1 MPETLFILLFSLVF
15 VIPGAWW
22 IISDRRDQKQWERYE
37 ETVENNRRL
46 ATMIGDDNPD
56 IVVGMGVVD
65 PPSKRSRHWGI
76 VSIVMV
82 VLFAGF
88 VVLAPKQETTSEETP
103 TTSASPTTSLTATTS
118 KTSTTRTTASSSSS
132 TTTTTQSQEPTVTST
147 GTVEPTEAE
156 VQPAAVLPPP
166 PAPVEEAPTL
176 TADASPAPQQTNG
189 FMGAAD
195 TGGKSSYANCKDVW
209 NTLGRPIRAGSRGTS
224 PGTASSMATAMAWG
238 ARRIRGRGD
247 FVVVI
252 VECDWR
258 KKRGEP
264 LGERLMSVGM
274 LLDECFSI
282 RWK

>member
-1 MPETLFILLFSLVF
+1 MAKVSSRPRRWGRFLAWPSMLFGVMIVILATVIFGSLFMVLFGLVF
-15 VIPGAWW
+15 LLPGAWW
-22 IISDRRDQKQWERYE
+22 IISDRRDQKQWDRYE

-56 IVVGMGVVD
+56 IVAGMGVVD

-103 TTSASPTTSLTATTS
+103 PASASPTTSLTATTS
-118 KTSTTRTTASSSSS
+118 KASTTRTTASSSSF

-176 TADASPAPQQTNG
+176 TADASPAPQQANG
-189 FMGAAD
+189 FMGTAD

-209 NTLGRPIRAGSRGTS
+209 NTLGRPIRAGE
-224 PGTASSMATAMAWG
+224 PGYVAG
-238 ARRIRGRGD
+238 HGKLDGD
-247 FVVVI
+247 G
-252 VECDWR
+252 D
-258 KKRGEP
+258 G
-264 LGERLMSVGM
+264 VGCEK
-274 LLDECFSI
+274 DP
-282 RWK
+282 R

>member
-1 MPETLFILLFSLVF
+1 MAKVSSRPRRWGRFFAWPALVFGVFIVILGVVMPDELPMVIFGLVF

-22 IISDRRDQKQWERYE
+22 IISDRRDQKQWDRYE
-37 ETVENNRRL
+37 ETVKNNRRL

-56 IVVGMGVVD
+56 IVAGMGVVD

-118 KTSTTRTTASSSSS
+118 KTSTTRTTASPSSS
-132 TTTTTQSQEPTVTST
+132 TTTTTQAQEPTVTST

-166 PAPVEEAPTL
+166 PAPVEEAP
-176 TADASPAPQQTNG
+176 AVPSPAPQQANG

-195 TGGKSSYANCKDVW
+195 NGGKSSYANCKDVW
-209 NTLGRPIRAGSRGTS
+209 NTLGRPIRAGE
-224 PGTASSMATAMAWG
+224 PGYVAAHG
-238 ARRIRGRGD
+238 KLDGD
-247 FVVVI
+247 G
-252 VECDWR
+252 D
-258 KKRGEP
+258 G
-264 LGERLMSVGM
+264 VGCEK
-274 LLDECFSI
+274 DP
-282 RWK
+282 R

>member
-1 MPETLFILLFSLVF
+1 MAKVSSRPRRWGRFLAWPSMLFGVMIVILATVIFGSLFMVLFGLVF
-15 VIPGAWW
+15 LLPGAWW
-22 IISDRRDQKQWERYE
+22 IISDRRDQKQWDRYE

-56 IVVGMGVVD
+56 IVAGMGVVD

-103 TTSASPTTSLTATTS
+103 PASASPTTSLTATTS
-118 KTSTTRTTASSSSS
+118 KASTTRTTASSSSS
-132 TTTTTQSQEPTVTST
+132 TTTATQLREPTVTST

-176 TADASPAPQQTNG
+176 TADASPAPQQANG
-189 FMGAAD
+189 FMGTAD

-209 NTLGRPIRAGSRGTS
+209 NTLGRPIRAGE
-224 PGTASSMATAMAWG
+224 PGYVAG
-238 ARRIRGRGD
+238 HGKLDGD
-247 FVVVI
+247 G
-252 VECDWR
+252 D
-258 KKRGEP
+258 G
-264 LGERLMSVGM
+264 VGCEK
-274 LLDECFSI
+274 DP
-282 RWK
+282 R

>member
-1 MPETLFILLFSLVF
+1 MWGRFFAWPSMVFGLFIVILGAVMPDELPMVIFGLVF

-22 IISDRRDQKQWERYE
+22 IISDRRDQKQWDRYE

-56 IVVGMGVVD
+56 IVAGMGVVD

-88 VVLAPKQETTSEETP
+88 VVLAPKQETTSGETP
-103 TTSASPTTSLTATTS
+103 TTSASPTTSLTARTS
-118 KTSTTRTTASSSSS
+118 KTSTTRTTAISSSS

-176 TADASPAPQQTNG
+176 TADASPAPQQANG
-189 FMGAAD
+189 FMGTLD

-209 NTLGRPIRAGSRGTS
+209 NTLGRPIRAGE
-224 PGTASSMATAMAWG
+224 PGYVAGHGKLDGNSDG
-238 ARRIRGRGD
+238 VGC
-247 FVVVI
+247 
-252 VECDWR
+252 E
-258 KKRGEP
+258 KEP
-264 LGERLMSVGM
+264 R
-274 LLDECFSI
+274 
-282 RWK
+282 

>member
-1 MPETLFILLFSLVF
+1 MAKVSSRPRRWGRFLAWTSLVFGIFFAIVGLVMPETLFMLLFGLVF

-22 IISDRRDQKQWERYE
+22 IISDRRDQKKWDRYE

-56 IVVGMGVVD
+56 IVAGMGVVK

-103 TTSASPTTSLTATTS
+103 TTSASPTTSLTVTTS

-132 TTTTTQSQEPTVTST
+132 TTTTTQSQELTVTST

-176 TADASPAPQQTNG
+176 TVDASPAPQQANG
-189 FMGAAD
+189 FMGTAD

-209 NTLGRPIRAGSRGTS
+209 NTLGRPIHA
-224 PGTASSMATAMAWG
+224 
-238 ARRIRGRGD
+238 
-247 FVVVI
+247 
-252 VECDWR
+252 
-258 KKRGEP
+258 GEP
-264 LGERLMSVGM
+264 GYVAGHGKLDGDGDGVGCEK
-274 LLDECFSI
+274 DP
-282 RWK
+282 R

>member
-1 MPETLFILLFSLVF
+1 MAKVSSRPRRWGRFLAWPSMLFGVMIVILATVIFGSLFMVLFGLVF
-15 VIPGAWW
+15 LLPGAWW
-22 IISDRRDQKQWERYE
+22 IISDRRDQKQWDRYE

-56 IVVGMGVVD
+56 IVAGMGVVD

-103 TTSASPTTSLTATTS
+103 PASASPTTSLTATTS
-118 KTSTTRTTASSSSS
+118 KASTTRTTASSSSF

-176 TADASPAPQQTNG
+176 TADAWPAPQQANG
-189 FMGAAD
+189 FMGTAD

-209 NTLGRPIRAGSRGTS
+209 NTLGRPIRAGE
-224 PGTASSMATAMAWG
+224 PGYVAG
-238 ARRIRGRGD
+238 HGKLDGD
-247 FVVVI
+247 G
-252 VECDWR
+252 D
-258 KKRGEP
+258 G
-264 LGERLMSVGM
+264 VGCEK
-274 LLDECFSI
+274 DP
-282 RWK
+282 R

>member
-1 MPETLFILLFSLVF
+1 LVFGIFFAIVGLVMPETLFMLLFGLVF

-22 IISDRRDQKQWERYE
+22 IISDRRDQKKWDRYE

-56 IVVGMGVVD
+56 IVAGMGVVE

-88 VVLAPKQETTSEETP
+88 VVLAPEQETTSEETP
-103 TTSASPTTSLTATTS
+103 TTSTSPTTSLTATTN

-132 TTTTTQSQEPTVTST
+132 TTTTTQSQELTVTST

-176 TADASPAPQQTNG
+176 TVDASPAPQQANG
-189 FMGAAD
+189 FMGTAD

-209 NTLGRPIRAGSRGTS
+209 NTLGRPIHA
-224 PGTASSMATAMAWG
+224 
-238 ARRIRGRGD
+238 
-247 FVVVI
+247 
-252 VECDWR
+252 
-258 KKRGEP
+258 GEP
-264 LGERLMSVGM
+264 GYVAGHGKLDGNSDGVGCEK
-274 LLDECFSI
+274 DP
-282 RWK
+282 R

>member
-1 MPETLFILLFSLVF
+1 MLFGVMIVILATVIFGSLFMVLFGLVF
-15 VIPGAWW
+15 LLPGAWW
-22 IISDRRDQKQWERYE
+22 IISDRRDQKQWDRYE

-56 IVVGMGVVD
+56 IVAGMGVVD

-103 TTSASPTTSLTATTS
+103 PASASPTTSLTATTS
-118 KTSTTRTTASSSSS
+118 KASTTRTTASSSSF

-176 TADASPAPQQTNG
+176 TADASPAPQQANG
-189 FMGAAD
+189 FMGTAD

-209 NTLGRPIRAGSRGTS
+209 NTLGRPIRAGE
-224 PGTASSMATAMAWG
+224 PGYVAG
-238 ARRIRGRGD
+238 HGKLDGD
-247 FVVVI
+247 G
-252 VECDWR
+252 D
-258 KKRGEP
+258 G
-264 LGERLMSVGM
+264 VGCEK
-274 LLDECFSI
+274 DP
-282 RWK
+282 R